1 MDFSNL
7 NIRICYF
14 VLMVSREEGKSF
26 NKPNILSLPYMIMC
40 LSVTC
45 IYIFSVLML
54 ILRSPFTLVIP
65 RVVWLVVAVVVIV
78 HGFHRRNIING
89 EVSKYLD
96 KLVLWTMVSGLC
108 G

>member
-1 MDFSNL
+1 MDFSNP

-14 VLMVSREEGKSF
+14 VLIIGWEEGKSF
-26 NKPNILSLPYMIMC
+26 NISNILSLPYMIMC

-65 RVVWLVVAVVVIV
+65 RVVWLVVIV
-78 HGFHRRNIING
+78 HGFHRRNIIDG
-89 EVSKYLD
+89 EISECLD
-96 KLVLWTMVSGLC
+96 KLVL
-108 G
+108 